1 MKKGFTLVELLT
13 VIVILGVIA
22 AIVVPKIVDTIN
34 KSKVKSCHEQVN
46 MIESAAKRWGT
57 ENTFNIAKDTV
68 QVSELQEQG
77 YLTKDDI
84 INPLTNENMKDN
96 EITITYNKDTKQYK
110 YTMGNVCVSIVFENV
125 LK

>member
-57 ENTFNIAKDTV
+57 ENTFNIDKDTV

-110 YTMGNVCVSIVFENV
+110 YTMGNVCVD
-125 LK
+125 